1 MGLLVYQTWSYNK
14 ICIYLEWQLLN
25 FDEVVDITKHTNKCL
40 KKCSNMFRFYWE
52 NIDINYLISVIR

>member
-1 MGLLVYQTWSYNK
+1 MGLLIYQTWSYNK

-40 KKCSNMFRFYWE
+40 KNVQIF
-52 NIDINYLISVIR
+52 SVFTEKT